1 MQTLLYYYS
10 TPLGKKMI
18 MAITGLIMFLYVFV
32 HMLGNLQ
39 IYLGADLINQYG
51 SFLHSKRAIPLLW
64 LTRIVLIVS
73 VLLHMLC
80 ALQLWWHNRQARP
93 VKYAVRRYVEADYAA
108 RTMIWS
114 GPIIALFVI
123 YHLLHLTT
131 HTVQPAPVVEGNLYE
146 TMIAGFKVPYVAVLY
161 IVAVFCLAVHFY
173 HGLWSW
179 FQTLGLSH
187 PKWDRTRRWLA
198 TILAV
203 ILGAGDI
210 SIPLTV
216 LLGLVTSR

>member
-1 MQTLLYYYS
+1 MQALVYYYS

-18 MAITGLIMFLYVFV
+18 MAITGLIMFLYVFI

-39 IYLGADLINQYG
+39 IYFGPELINQYAE
-51 SFLHSKRAIPLLW
+51 FLHSKRAIPLLW
-64 LTRIVLIVS
+64 LARIVLIVS
-73 VLLHMLC
+73 VCFHILC
-80 ALQLWWHNRQARP
+80 AFQLWWHNRQARP
-93 VKYAVRRYVEADYAA
+93 IKYAVRRYVEADYAA

-131 HTVQPAPVVEGNLYE
+131 HTVQPVPVENKTLYQI
-146 TMIAGFKVPYVAVLY
+146 MIGGFQNPYVSVIY
-161 IVAVFCLAVHFY
+161 MVAVFFLALHFY

-187 PKWDRTRRWLA
+187 PKWDRTRRGLA
-198 TILAV
+198 TTLAV
-203 ILGAGDI
+203 LIGAGDI
-210 SIPLTV
+210 SIPLSV
-216 LLGLVTSR
+216 LLGWIK